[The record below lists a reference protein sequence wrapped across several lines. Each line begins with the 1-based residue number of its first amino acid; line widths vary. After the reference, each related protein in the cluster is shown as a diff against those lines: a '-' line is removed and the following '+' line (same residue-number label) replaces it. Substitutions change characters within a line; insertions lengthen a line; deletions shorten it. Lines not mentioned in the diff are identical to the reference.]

1 MTDRTVIGADT
12 AVANPDLGTQTF
24 MGATVVDFSCNST
37 WDNQGATCTVNLIED
52 VGQRV
57 DITSVVG
64 QPQYFE
70 IVNTAGSLVF
80 CFYGILKD
88 IGRTVSPNGERK
100 YSATLQSPT
109 VLLQASSII
118 TEMYAGDGDA
128 TEAVAPNQIPITLG
142 VTGLEFGHANSQVNF
157 ANVYNLL
164 NPFGAFENDDFG
176 ISTPLGFGASQ
187 INSEGMRVESFVA
200 AIDALINGSNQANPT
215 LGRPII
221 YGANSWGNNPSPY
234 YYTFDIY
241 GFVNSISSFIPFDYR
256 VQSTT
261 LMGFVDELCK
271 EINHVYMVDLR
282 KPAGLGTAGITGP
295 FGVATDNASEG
306 FGTFGGEIHIITQNR
321 NVYGA
326 TKFPLALQIIR
337 GEIPDKGLTQSN
349 ITSYTTGFGIGF
361 GGNDLPLDFAWAGYH
376 SHPGG
381 PPDAT
386 APFGGSAPYEA
397 IAQDDF
403 NPYTQTNLRVSLN
416 EDAVGGKVVVG
427 GFQSRIGFVPYGP
440 SNDPDIYQYWGNIA
454 RLDNFGS
461 NASASDTAQRG
472 FPVVTKNLHV
482 WDLRDIILIDI
493 QHLLGNTS
501 ITDVVFSGV
510 YACSMQE
517 MMAAMTG
524 YDRWNLFMNASK
536 PRKLD
541 AFNSYFTGKLYA
553 IKKRMYLPNGK
564 LSYAGKAY
572 LRSSLSTIAGYNTS
586 STNSDGGNLD
596 LSDPIFAAVGM
607 SYETFLQQL
616 HTAIKNIGDLHYGK
630 SWLVQAP
637 AFTTKLD
644 ENEESVIADYTRS
657 WEISD
662 DAYLEPSNFAASEAP
677 QSPFFINKGRLKSYV
692 NYDASFTTLPYPY
705 QNVSLQGTTVNFDFS
720 EYGNEQVAQTTL
732 ANGDSIFGFPV
743 NVEKEYYFL
752 PITYFSQ
759 YEEGNFTSFQN
770 TKYEVYNND
779 TARRNSSTVE
789 TAELTAVVGY
799 IFSDAAKIVDGG
811 IDMLPYY
818 LCKTNKVN
826 FPMSTDAQSSLLGRT
841 TQASERARQN
851 LNDEAAASANAE
863 PIANETKNIGGKN
876 QQNAPKADIRA
887 AVAPRSFGIA
897 QQSNRF
903 VYGPWVTNN
912 ISLSPATKVEYDQDP
927 NLVPENYIIPSVVTF
942 GTVQYTLTSG
952 LAGLNTV
959 GQIKANTIENFNY
972 LFTEQGT
979 VTHAG
984 LPEVTNLAVSLVSNG
999 PLVSD
1004 ISVNISATEITTNYS
1019 MKTFAPKFGRTN
1031 KRILDRLGNLGK
1043 KMQSLLSLVK

>member
-1 MTDRTVIGADT
+1 MTDRTVIGADA

-52 VGQRV
+52 SGQRV
-57 DITSVVG
+57 DTTSVVG

-88 IGRTVSPNGERK
+88 IGRTVSSNGERK
-100 YSATLQSPT
+100 YSTTLQSPT

-118 TEMYAGDGDA
+118 TEMYAGAGDA
-128 TEAVAPNQIPITLG
+128 AEAVAPNQIPADTVLG
-142 VTGLEFGHANSQVNF
+142 TAGLEFGHANSQVNF

-221 YGANSWGNNPSPY
+221 YGADSWGDNPSPY

-241 GFVNSISSFIPFDYR
+241 RFVNSISSFIPFDYR

-326 TKFPLALQIIR
+326 TKFPLSYQLVRREVSDR
-337 GEIPDKGLTQSN
+337 GSAGPLTAFSNGLN
-349 ITSYTTGFGIGF
+349 DGFGD
-361 GGNDLPLDFAWAGYH
+361 NDLPLDFAWGGYDI
-376 SHPGG
+376 HPGG
-381 PPDAT
+381 PPNASS
-386 APFGGSAPYEA
+386 PFGGSAPFED
-397 IAQDDF
+397 ITQDSIER
-403 NPYTQTNLRVSLN
+403 YTQTNLQVSLN

-427 GFQSRIGFVPYGP
+427 GFQSRIGFVP
-440 SNDPDIYQYWGNIA
+440 NDPGNVYQYWGNIA

-541 AFNSYFTGKLYA
+541 ALNSYFTAKLYA

-564 LSYAGKAY
+564 LSYAGKGY
-572 LRSSLSTIAGYNTS
+572 LNSALSSIASYNTS
-586 STNSDGGNLD
+586 SENSDRGNLD
-596 LSDPIFAAVGM
+596 SFDPIFAAVGM
-607 SYETFLQQL
+607 SYESFLQQL
-616 HTAIKNIGDLHYGK
+616 QMAIKNIGDLHYGK

-644 ENEESVIADYTRS
+644 ENEESVIADYARS

-692 NYDASFTTLPYPY
+692 NYDANFTTLPYPY
-705 QNVSLQGTTVNFDFS
+705 QNVSLQGTTVNYDFS
-720 EYGNEQVAQTTL
+720 EYGNQQVAQTSL
-732 ANGDSIFGFPV
+732 VANGNSIFGFPV
-743 NVEKEYYFL
+743 DVEKEYYFL

-779 TARRNSSTVE
+779 TMRANSSTVE
-789 TAELTAVVGY
+789 TAELTAVVSY
-799 IFSDAAKIVDGG
+799 IFSDAAKIADGG
-811 IDMLPYY
+811 IGMLPYY

-851 LNDEAAASANAE
+851 LNDEADAPANAE
-863 PIANETKNIGGKN
+863 PIASETKNIDGKN

-942 GTVQYTLTSG
+942 GGVQYTLTSG

-972 LFTEQGT
+972 LFTEQGS

-1004 ISVNISATEITTNYS
+1004 ISVNISAAEITTNYS